1 MNWRR
6 GLLRVWAASSMLWV
20 AIVGFVAYPDVFYN
34 YGLTKTRNTYDVTL
48 PDGRAIKIISPTEVG
63 SARLAE
69 NERKSASVAPSCEK
83 GAETCD
89 PWERQWDEG
98 GRTPL
103 PGAIITTTGLIAGP
117 YSIVDNESY
126 AEAEA
131 RLAGALKTAVLAT
144 VAPPGAL
151 GLLLLA
157 LAWVVSGFSRA

>member
-1 MNWRR
+1 M
-6 GLLRVWAASSMLWV
+6 
-20 AIVGFVAYPDVFYN
+20 
-34 YGLTKTRNTYDVTL
+34 
-48 PDGRAIKIISPTEVG
+48 
-63 SARLAE
+63 
-69 NERKSASVAPSCEK
+69 
-83 GAETCD
+83 
-89 PWERQWDEG
+89 
-98 GRTPL
+98 

-126 AEAEA
+126 AEAEV